1 MNMQISVDSF
11 LECFVAADRHEE
23 ARDQMREMFASM
35 AAELGRDMF
44 RNFKGFTVGG
54 SDTGSVSDSDEKP
67 KKKRA
72 PRKKKEEVDNSD
84 RPTCT
89 GLTAAGNPCKNMASA
104 REELCHVHLKKKNDP
119 PKEPKAKKTK
129 EPKAPKAKKVKNTKK
144 VPEHNHELTEEDAP
158 DCDLCESH
166 GNKVVEGFEEEF
178 ELDGDSSKVLEAI
191 LAKASDSEADSDN
204 DDMQF
209 LEELQEENDDMP
221 DFADSPPRTRSS
233 KSRPMPKSMRAV

>member
-1 MNMQISVDSF
+1 MQISVDSF

-35 AAELGRDMF
+35 AADMF

-54 SDTGSVSDSDEKP
+54 SDTGSLSDSDEKP

-84 RPTCT
+84 RPTCS

-129 EPKAPKAKKVKNTKK
+129 EPKAPKAKKTKTKKK

-158 DCDLCESH
+158 DCELCESH

-178 ELDGDSSKVLEAI
+178 ELDGDSKKTLEAI
-191 LAKASDSEADSDN
+191 LAKASDSEADSDAEEQ

-209 LEELQEENDDMP
+209 LEELQEENEDMP
-221 DFADSPPRTRSS
+221 EFADSPPRTRSS
-233 KSRPMPKSMRAV
+233 KSRPMPKSMRPV